1 MRHGAAPPPSCK
13 LLCARKR
20 IQISKVNMQTL
31 QLMFLSV
38 FFNISYKNNN
48 ITAPL
53 ELGNNLQIA
62 DGWLVRV
69 QWLEAM

>member
-1 MRHGAAPPPSCK
+1 
-13 LLCARKR
+13 
-20 IQISKVNMQTL
+20 MQTL

-38 FFNISYKNNN
+38 FFNISFKNNN

-62 DGWLVRV
+62 DG
-69 QWLEAM
+69 